1 MMDALVVGVI
11 VVAASVYAAVKF
23 LPAALVNAWR
33 RRLAQGARRG
43 GVPALARSLETKA
56 ADAGCGSG
64 CATCGSC
71 ADNAQETRVVHAVDV
86 SGLER
91 GGRH

>member
-23 LPAALVNAWR
+23 LPAALVNSWR
-33 RRLAQGARRG
+33 RRLAQGARRA
-43 GVPALARSLETKA
+43 GVPALARSLETKV

-71 ADNAQETRVVHAVDV
+71 ADNTQETRVVHAVDV
-86 SGLER
+86 SALER
-91 GGRH
+91 GGRR